1 MHWPFADVFH
11 NIKRKTLLVRSYTL
25 TLLKGI
31 PETDG
36 IFRLLLSKEGPHR
49 AKVDLVKSLSADISC
64 CPNCSLLKE
73 ILKYVKILATFKV
86 VYRPESL
93 LGLGHLW
100 RDPKM
105 YTALTVAEEHNLRGM
120 VYSLKMP
127 RYLLNCL
134 D

>member
-86 VYRPESL
+86 VYRPERL
-93 LGLGHLW
+93 LGLGHL
-100 RDPKM
+100 KM
-105 YTALTVAEEHNLRGM
+105 YERRCRGLGKVPKIRLTSPAGARQF
-120 VYSLKMP
+120 VYFFRS
-127 RYLLNCL
+127 
-134 D
+134 